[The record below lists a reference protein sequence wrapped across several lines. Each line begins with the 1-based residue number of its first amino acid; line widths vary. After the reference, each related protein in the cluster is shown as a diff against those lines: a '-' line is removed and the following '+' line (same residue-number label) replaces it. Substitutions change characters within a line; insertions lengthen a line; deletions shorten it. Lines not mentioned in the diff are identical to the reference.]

1 MNIPIRKIINNF
13 LLLLFVIC
21 AGLIIKWSSVP
32 FITEA
37 LDCRIFSKPENIDEV
52 LLGIVTGYS
61 TGYVIYVLTVLLP
74 DYIQSGPMKK
84 QCAIEL
90 REIYS
95 KSVGTLLLMYKS
107 VLTEKE
113 WEKIDAMDDLDA
125 LDSAFFEKI
134 RKFDMYADAYT
145 LYHFKDGKTMMWCDY
160 WEKLADYIQNNIVQ
174 IFLRYHAYLDDDMT
188 KIIVDTKNNVFL
200 GMMTGNIIGVEQ
212 IIEGEDG
219 YKYFD
224 SVSASD
230 YFNSTHRA
238 APIFMDEKNLKQLN
252 EYVDLLRKMRKIV
265 YSMNKKEKQSPTFYL
280 EQLKDTKTGKCA
292 SAITTV
298 ADAGK

>member
-32 FITEA
+32 FIIKT

-74 DYIQSGPMKK
+74 DYIQSSPMKK

-113 WEKIDAMDDLDA
+113 WKKIDAMDDLDA

-188 KIIVDTKNNVFL
+188 KIIVNTKNNIFL

-238 APIFMDEKNLKQLN
+238 APIFMDEKNLKQLK

-280 EQLKDTKTGKCA
+280 EQLKDKKTGKCA

>member
-21 AGLIIKWSSVP
+21 AGLIIKWSNVP
-32 FITEA
+32 FSTEA
-37 LDCRIFSKPENIDEV
+37 LDCRIFSKPESIDEV

-74 DYIQSGPMKK
+74 DYIQSSPMKK

-113 WEKIDAMDDLDA
+113 WKKIDAMDDLDA

-188 KIIVDTKNNVFL
+188 KIIVNTKNNVFL

-230 YFNSTHRA
+230 YFNSIHRA
-238 APIFMDEKNLKQLN
+238 APIFMDEKNLKQLK

-265 YSMNKKEKQSPTFYL
+265 YSMNKKEKQNPTFYL
-280 EQLKDTKTGKCA
+280 EQLKDKKTGKCA

>member
-1 MNIPIRKIINNF
+1 M
-13 LLLLFVIC
+13 
-21 AGLIIKWSSVP
+21 P
-32 FITEA
+32 FIIEA

-74 DYIQSGPMKK
+74 DYIQSSPMKK

-113 WEKIDAMDDLDA
+113 WKKIDAMDDLDA

-188 KIIVDTKNNVFL
+188 KIIVNTKNNIFL

-238 APIFMDEKNLKQLN
+238 APIFMDEKNLKQLK

-280 EQLKDTKTGKCA
+280 EQLKDKKTGKCA

>member
-1 MNIPIRKIINNF
+1 MNIPIRKIINIF
-13 LLLLFVIC
+13 LLLLFAIC

-37 LDCRIFSKPENIDEV
+37 LVCEIFRKPENIDEV

-74 DYIQSGPMKK
+74 DYIQSKPMKK

-95 KSVGTLLLMYKS
+95 KSVCTLLLMYKS

-113 WEKIDAMDDLDA
+113 WENIDAVDDLDA
-125 LDSAFFEKI
+125 LNSAFFEKI
-134 RKFDMYADAYT
+134 KKFDMYADAYT
-145 LYHFKDGKTMMWCDY
+145 LYHFKDGKPIMWYDY
-160 WEKLADYIQNNIVQ
+160 WKKLADYIQNDIVQ

-188 KIIVDTKNNVFL
+188 KTIVNTKNNRFL
-200 GMMTGNIIGVEQ
+200 GMMTGNTIGVEQ

-224 SVSASD
+224 AVSVFG
-230 YFNSTHRA
+230 YFNGTHRA
-238 APIFMDEKNLKQLN
+238 APIFMDEKNLKQLKG
-252 EYVDLLRKMRKIV
+252 YIDLLGEMRKIV
-265 YSMNKKEKQSPTFYL
+265 YSMNKKEKQRPAYYL
-280 EQLKDTKTGKCA
+280 EHLQEKKIGKCA
-292 SAITTV
+292 SAIATV
-298 ADAGK
+298 GCDKK